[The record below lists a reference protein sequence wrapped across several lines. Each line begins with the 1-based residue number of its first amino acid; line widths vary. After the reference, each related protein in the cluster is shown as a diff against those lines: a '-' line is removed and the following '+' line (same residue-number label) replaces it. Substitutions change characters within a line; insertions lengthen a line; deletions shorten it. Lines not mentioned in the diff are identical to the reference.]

1 MLVGLGEVWL
11 NYPVKNL
18 NVKKE
23 RISTNYWRI
32 QAQILHFDGYKLMW
46 INCYFP
52 TDPQTVQFND
62 DELLAAQNEIE
73 NILDNNV
80 FDDCIVGGDFN
91 FDSRRNSGFSISMN
105 NFLTRLGIVSV
116 WTKFPADF
124 THLHIDSK
132 SSSVIDHFFL
142 NQRLLDLVEDAGPV
156 HLGDN
161 LSRHSPIMMKL
172 RLPQVATS
180 HYNQPGMKIPRRPA
194 WYKASQDDK
203 DQYTSLLE
211 DKLARLEIP
220 ASIGCSDVT
229 CQDKQHTHDRDQL
242 VLDILCSAIET
253 SYESIPMSNGARTG
267 KKQHQP
273 LPGWNQL
280 VGPFKHDSLF
290 WHSVWLSAGRPPSG
304 SLYQV
309 MCHARRKYHFAVKK
323 VKRLASTA
331 KAEQLLEASE
341 EGDVALMKELKK
353 SLDGKSTGQTVPE
366 SLEGKVTDESIL
378 EMFRDCFLQ

>member
-1 MLVGLGEVWL
+1 M
-11 NYPVKNL
+11 
-18 NVKKE
+18 
-23 RISTNYWRI
+23 
-32 QAQILHFDGYKLMW
+32 
-46 INCYFP
+46 
-52 TDPQTVQFND
+52 ND
-62 DELLAAQNEIE
+62 
-73 NILDNNV
+73 
-80 FDDCIVGGDFN
+80 
-91 FDSRRNSGFSISMN
+91 
-105 NFLTRLGIVSV
+105 FLTRLGIISV

-124 THLHIDSK
+124 THLHVDSK
-132 SSSVIDHFFL
+132 SSSIIDHFFL

-180 HYNQPGMKIPRRPA
+180 DSNQPGMKIPRRPA

-220 ASIGCSDVT
+220 ASIGCNDVT
-229 CQDKQHTHDRDQL
+229 CQDKQHTHDRDKF

-267 KKQHQP
+267 KNQHQP

-323 VKRLASTA
+323 VKRLASTK

-341 EGDVALMKELKK
+341 EGNVALMKELKK

-366 SLEGKVTDESIL
+366 SLEGKVTHESIL
-378 EMFRDCFLQ
+378 EMFRDCYNDLYNSASTVDAMNDSKN

>member
-1 MLVGLGEVWL
+1 
-11 NYPVKNL
+11 
-18 NVKKE
+18 
-23 RISTNYWRI
+23 
-32 QAQILHFDGYKLMW
+32 MW

-62 DELLAAQNEIE
+62 DELLAAQNKIE

-105 NFLTRLGIVSV
+105 NFLTRLGIISV

-132 SSSVIDHFFL
+132 SSSIIDHFFL

-180 HYNQPGMKIPRRPA
+180 DSNQPGMKIPRRPA

-203 DQYTSLLE
+203 DQYTSLLG

-220 ASIGCSDVT
+220 ASIGRNDVT
-229 CQDKQHTHDRDQL
+229 CQDKQHTHDRDQH

-253 SYESIPMSNGARTG
+253 SYESMPMSNGARTG
-267 KKQHQP
+267 KNQHQP

-304 SLYQV
+304 SLY
-309 MCHARRKYHFAVKK
+309 
-323 VKRLASTA
+323 
-331 KAEQLLEASE
+331 
-341 EGDVALMKELKK
+341 
-353 SLDGKSTGQTVPE
+353 
-366 SLEGKVTDESIL
+366 
-378 EMFRDCFLQ
+378 